1 MPATRRPRKRLTRKQ
16 LRARRRRRKKI
27 LRFLVFAA
35 MAILLFLI
43 LFFIIRGISSLVSS
57 HSKNNSEAKLAVE
70 SNDQSATLPEGQE
83 STDGA
88 EGSGEDSEGEE
99 GEEAQE
105 EAEPVVRTLD
115 REAPPFNPHSIES
128 TAPSKWIATTDVID
142 ANGYVY
148 SGAAGYTST
157 RDIQFGLPEDYSH
170 VEGVIGFRGDNFRN
184 DPTFGN
190 AEIKDGKMK
199 DKWTA
204 YTSALQYKNAYWS
217 GSGWT
222 GQPLIVKW
230 PESVK
235 KHMNLK
241 ESAKAKED
249 LVEVIYACM
258 DGYVYFLDLETG
270 EPTRDIQTSMGT
282 SDKLYLGWT
291 FKGAGALDPRGYP
304 IMYVGAGYDSNNGT
318 SRVFILNLLDC
329 STLYTFGNNDG
340 YFMRG
345 ALSYFDSSALVDEET
360 DTLIYPG
367 ENGIL
372 YLIKLNTQYDEEA
385 GTLSIAPENN
395 MVRWRYWGTRSSTAS
410 FWLGMEDSA
419 CIYKNYI
426 FMCDNGGNMM
436 CLDLNTLKL
445 VWVQDVLDDS
455 NGSPVL
461 SVEDGHLYLYIS
473 TSFHLGWRSS
483 TTATV
488 PVWKMDA
495 ETGEIIWQKDYTCY
509 SQEGV
514 SGGVQSTIALGQYGL
529 DDYIYVTVSRTG
541 SAYNGVCA
549 CIRKDSGEVVWE
561 HTGVYAWSSPV
572 CVYNSDGSGKVLYA
586 DGGGTLYMLDPDKG
600 TVLDS
605 FSLSEGV
612 IEASPAVYNN
622 MLVVGTRDSNIWGI
636 ELQ

>member
-270 EPTRDIQTSMGT
+270 
-282 SDKLYLGWT
+282 
-291 FKGAGALDPRGYP
+291 
-304 IMYVGAGYDSNNGT
+304 
-318 SRVFILNLLDC
+318 
-329 STLYTFGNNDG
+329 
-340 YFMRG
+340 
-345 ALSYFDSSALVDEET
+345 
-360 DTLIYPG
+360 
-367 ENGIL
+367 
-372 YLIKLNTQYDEEA
+372 
-385 GTLSIAPENN
+385 
-395 MVRWRYWGTRSSTAS
+395 
-410 FWLGMEDSA
+410 
-419 CIYKNYI
+419 
-426 FMCDNGGNMM
+426 
-436 CLDLNTLKL
+436 
-445 VWVQDVLDDS
+445 
-455 NGSPVL
+455 
-461 SVEDGHLYLYIS
+461 
-473 TSFHLGWRSS
+473 
-483 TTATV
+483 
-488 PVWKMDA
+488 
-495 ETGEIIWQKDYTCY
+495 
-509 SQEGV
+509 
-514 SGGVQSTIALGQYGL
+514 
-529 DDYIYVTVSRTG
+529 
-541 SAYNGVCA
+541 
-549 CIRKDSGEVVWE
+549 
-561 HTGVYAWSSPV
+561 
-572 CVYNSDGSGKVLYA
+572 
-586 DGGGTLYMLDPDKG
+586 
-600 TVLDS
+600 
-605 FSLSEGV
+605 
-612 IEASPAVYNN
+612 
-622 MLVVGTRDSNIWGI
+622 
-636 ELQ
+636 